1 MAVGIGGAAP
11 RALAKVFAGVALVAP
26 GALASAMPAGLTLG
40 QTSTH
45 LPHLVQ
51 ASSMRSTRPL
61 RAVSKEISFIACRSS
76 AEPMQMRYQMLRFKR
91 SLHLLRRKC

>member
-1 MAVGIGGAAP
+1 MMSLG
-11 RALAKVFAGVALVAP
+11 
-26 GALASAMPAGLTLG
+26 LASMMPAGFTLG

-51 ASSMRSTRPL
+51 ASSIWSTRPL
-61 RAVSKEISFIACRSS
+61 RAVSKEMSFIACRSS
-76 AEPMQMRYQMLRFKR
+76 AETMQMTYQMLRFER